1 MPTNLLK
8 QYPELLEIGHLS
20 ENRRKES
27 LSGIFDRD
35 IRNNSRFAFRGK
47 QIRPIKK
54 DGEIP
59 MDTLFSHLTTREEKD
74 GKGKATGKRFFEMA
88 RSQRLHWV
96 KFHIDGLKQV
106 GLDVF
111 SYLDRIDGKDVIRT
125 YLFDEKESYVIILEP
140 YRNKTD
146 YYLLTAYYLNEPG
159 GLKQIKK
166 KQKGKLPDIH

>member
-8 QYPELLEIGHLS
+8 KYPELPEIGHLS
-20 ENRRKES
+20 EHKRRES
-27 LSGIFDRD
+27 LGGIFDRD
-35 IRNNSRFAFRGK
+35 IRNNSSFVFRGK

-59 MDTLFSHLTTREEKD
+59 MDTLFRHLTTREEKD
-74 GKGKATGKRFFEMA
+74 EKGKGTGKRSFEMA

-96 KFHIDGLKQV
+96 RFHVDGLKKV

-111 SYLDRIDGKDVIRT
+111 SYEDRIDGKDVVRT
-125 YLFDEKESYVIILEP
+125 YLFDEKEAYVIILEP
-140 YRNKTD
+140 YRIGTD
-146 YYLLTAYYLNEPG
+146 YYLLTAYPLNEPG